1 MAADDLI
8 KVNNLNGCRRFNK
21 IKQPVEKQNTKGR
34 MKKDLL
40 FLPMDLMT
48 VREDLQKSVAIFTP
62 SSSSMIQQCFFFF
75 KQSTYTIIG
84 GSCHKYHFHNIN
96 VLS

>member
-1 MAADDLI
+1 MPVDNLI
-8 KVNNLNGCRRFNK
+8 KENNLYGCRQFNK
-21 IKQPVEKQNTKGR
+21 RKTKNKHQSKGR

-62 SSSSMIQQCFFFF
+62 SSSSMIQQWVFFF
-75 KQSTYTIIG
+75 
-84 GSCHKYHFHNIN
+84 
-96 VLS
+96 